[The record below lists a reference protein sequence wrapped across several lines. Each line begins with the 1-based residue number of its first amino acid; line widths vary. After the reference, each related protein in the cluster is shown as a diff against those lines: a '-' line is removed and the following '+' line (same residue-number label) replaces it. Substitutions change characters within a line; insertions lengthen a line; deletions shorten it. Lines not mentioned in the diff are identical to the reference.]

1 MYNITKIKLSVFV
14 WNFNRK
20 VLFEVIF
27 QKLHIIVKY
36 VQMESIFLIACPTVL
51 DLEFIIS
58 IYLGI

>member
-1 MYNITKIKLSVFV
+1 MF
-14 WNFNRK
+14 
-20 VLFEVIF
+20 LFETSTEKSYLKWYF

-36 VQMESIFLIACPTVL
+36 VQMESIVLIACPTVL